1 MNHASSPLSWV
12 VAMAVGLLLGL
23 ASDAGA
29 QESRLANLAIRAE
42 AAAGEPLIVG
52 FNVGA
57 GAEKTVLIRAV
68 GPTLGIFGV
77 PSPLA
82 DPRLEL
88 FASDGRKIGENDNH
102 VAADAPVFTQVGAFA
117 LTAGSKDAAI
127 VARLGGG
134 GYTVHVTGAAG
145 TRGTMLVEVY
155 EVGGTGTPLTNLS
168 ARAKVGTGDAILIPG
183 LVLSPGAT
191 SRRLLMRAVGPG
203 LEPFGVTG
211 LLSNPR
217 LELFQGGTRIAEND
231 DWGTPT
237 GLYAASADAL
247 SDAFRRSGAFALPAG
262 SRDAAIYT
270 TLPPGGYTLQV
281 SGVGGRTGEALVEV
295 YDLTGQ
301 PEPPVQLASSLY
313 FTTLRPA
320 ASATSSTASGFASIT
335 FNAEGV
341 ALVNARLSNLSSAQT
356 SAYLRVAGTGDYLLA
371 LPAGQISQREWR
383 IDAVGAYSRNDI
395 LRALNEGRIYLSVGS
410 ARFPDGEVTGTM
422 VSSRGSQTFVTP
434 PEPPALAA
442 SALAQPDAVAAS
454 RFLTQATFGSTLAS
468 IDEVRRV
475 GIREW
480 IRAQQALPATSLLAL
495 VREDATRFPPPEKNP
510 DGMEIS
516 RIDFY
521 FTHNVAWWKLAL
533 ASPDQLRQRV
543 AFALSQIF
551 VIAAEDTNRAEPM
564 AQYYDVLAQE
574 AFGNFRTLLER
585 VTLHP
590 EMAWYLTFLRNQKAD
605 PVKGTSPDENYARE
619 IQQLFTIGL
628 VQLQPDG
635 TLLLDSQGLPI
646 PTYDNR
652 TITETAKVFTGW
664 AYRNR
669 NNNFYSD
676 PAWSDPGGF
685 ANSALY
691 SNSNGRMQPLVCY
704 EDFHDRTEKRVISLE
719 QRPPREATPTIIPA
733 GLNGADDL
741 RILLDALFRH
751 PNTGPFICRQLIQR
765 LVTSNPSPGYVHR
778 VAKVFAD
785 NGNGIRGDLG
795 AVVTAILTDYEARA
809 PEVAANVGFG
819 KVKEPLLRTTA
830 LLRVLNTQA
839 PNGRYADSY
848 YGDPRGS
855 FYPVGFFAGAG
866 NSSYS
871 FGQALFRSPSVFNF
885 YSPTYSAPGPLADA
899 GLVAPEMQITDSN
912 LSIRT
917 PNRLTELINLQ
928 PPDESKAP
936 TPSPFMRHDFGELLA
951 VSAEPATLIDRL
963 NLLFCGGQMTTLTKK
978 ALADVIDA
986 TSVVQTLANSPTP
999 AKHAANTTRW
1009 GTQLAVPA
1017 ASAAAFDPKGSF
1029 TMEGWFHPVAS
1040 VGQWGAWL
1048 MGKRGNFDGDPW
1060 AIYQVSLNGSG
1071 SGPDQGKVT
1080 FVVATGGRGSG
1091 SWLSSPSALPVG
1103 RWSHVA
1109 AVLDGLTM
1117 RLYVNGVEVAQRAA
1131 SGPPLADATARFSIG
1146 GGVQGDGPGG
1156 APNFDGSVAQVR
1168 FWNVARSAAQL
1179 AQGMNEPQIV
1189 ERTGLVAGWL
1199 INEGQG
1205 TTVPDYSGN
1214 GHHLAT
1220 PRNQPWLP
1228 VMTWV
1233 PADGTGL
1240 ERVQSALHLVTIAP
1254 DAALQR

>member
-1 MNHASSPLSWV
+1 MRSSWIRLPLAAAAAFGQLFASAPSV
-12 VAMAVGLLLGL
+12 H
-23 ASDAGA
+23 A

-42 AAAGEPLIVG
+42 AAAGAPLIVG

-68 GPTLGIFGV
+68 GPTLGLFGV
-77 PSPLA
+77 ASPLA

-88 FASDGRKIGENDNH
+88 FAAGGRKIGENDNH
-102 VAADAPVFTQVGAFA
+102 ASADAPVFTQVGAFA
-117 LTAGSKDAAI
+117 LAAGSKDAVI
-127 VARLGGG
+127 VARLASGS
-134 GYTVHVTGAAG
+134 YTAHVTGAAG
-145 TRGTMLVEVY
+145 TRGTALVEVY
-155 EVGGTGTPLTNLS
+155 EVGATGTPLTNLS
-168 ARAKVGTGDAILIPG
+168 ARARVGTGDAILIPG

-191 SRRLLMRAVGPG
+191 SRRLLVRAIGPG
-203 LEPFGVTG
+203 LVPFGVTG
-211 LLSNPR
+211 LLADPK

-231 DWGTPT
+231 NWGAPV
-237 GLYAASADAL
+237 GLNAATAQTL
-247 SDAFRRSGAFALPAG
+247 GTAFQQSGAFALPAG
-262 SRDAAIYT
+262 SLDAAIYT
-270 TLPPGGYTLQV
+270 VLPPGGYTLQV
-281 SGVGGRTGEALVEV
+281 SGSGGTTGEALVEV
-295 YDLTGQ
+295 HDLTGQ
-301 PEPPVQLASSLY
+301 PEPLASNL
-313 FTTLRPA
+313 FFATLRPA

-371 LPAGQISQREWR
+371 LPAGQVTQREWR

-395 LRALNEGRIYLSVGS
+395 LRALNEGRIYLSISS
-410 ARFPDGEVTGTM
+410 ARFPDGEVTGSLI
-422 VSSRGSQTFVTP
+422 SSVGSQTFVAP
-434 PEPPALAA
+434 PPPPALAA
-442 SALAQPDAVAAS
+442 SALSQPDAVAAS
-454 RFLTQATFGSTLAS
+454 RLLTQATFGPTTAS
-468 IDEVRRV
+468 IEDVRRV
-475 GIREW
+475 GITEW
-480 IRAQQALPATSLLAL
+480 IRAQRALPVTSFLAA
-495 VREDATRFPPPEKNP
+495 VRDDATRFPKPLKTPEGG
-510 DGMEIS
+510 DLD
-516 RIDFY
+516 RIDLF
-521 FTHNVAWWKLAL
+521 FTHNVAWWKQAL
-533 ASPDQLRQRV
+533 TAPDQLRQRV

-551 VIAAEDTNRAEPM
+551 VMAAEDGWRAEPF
-564 AQYYDVLAQE
+564 AQYYDILAE
-574 AFGNFRTLLER
+574 ESFGNFRTLLER

-635 TLLLDSQGLPI
+635 TLLLDAQGLPI
-646 PTYDNR
+646 PTYDNI

-664 AYRNR
+664 AYQNQ
-669 NNNFYSD
+669 NKNFYAD
-676 PAWSDPGGF
+676 PAWSDPGGHTF
-685 ANSALY
+685 SAFY
-691 SNSNGRMQPLVCY
+691 SNANGRLQPLVCY
-704 EDFHDRTEKRVISLE
+704 ENFHDRTEKRVISLQ
-719 QRPPREATPTIIPA
+719 QRPPREAAATVIPA

-741 RILLDALFRH
+741 RILLDALFQH

-778 VAKVFAD
+778 VAKVFAN

-809 PEVAANVGFG
+809 PEVALNVGYG
-819 KVKEPLLRTTA
+819 KVKEPLLRATA
-830 LLRVLNTQA
+830 LLRVLGTQA
-839 PNGRYADSY
+839 PNGRFADSY
-848 YGDPRGS
+848 FGDPRGG
-855 FYPVGFFAGAG
+855 FYPSGFFAGSW
-866 NSSYS
+866 NSTFS

-912 LSIRT
+912 LSILT

-936 TPSPFMRHDFGELLA
+936 TPSPFMRHDFSELLA
-951 VSAEPATLIDRL
+951 VSAEPAALIDRL

-978 ALADVIDA
+978 ALADVINA

-1009 GTQLAVPA
+1009 GTQLAAPA

-1060 AIYQVSLNGSG
+1060 AIYQVSLNGSS
-1071 SGPDQGKVT
+1071 SGPDHGKVI
-1080 FVVATGGRGSG
+1080 FIIATGGRGTG
-1091 SWLSSPSALPVG
+1091 TWLSSPSALPVG

-1117 RLYVNGVEVAQRAA
+1117 RLFVNGVEVAQRAA

-1146 GGVQGDGPGG
+1146 GGVQSDGPGG
-1156 APNFDGSVAQVR
+1156 YPNFDGSVAQVR
-1168 FWNVARSAAQL
+1168 FWSVARSAAQL

-1189 ERTGLVAGWL
+1189 DRTGLVAGWL

-1220 PRNQPWLP
+1220 PRNQPGLP

-1233 PADGTGL
+1233 PADGTSP
-1240 ERVQSALHLVTIAP
+1240 ERVQSALHLVVVAP

>member
-1 MNHASSPLSWV
+1 MPCIRTSFLSLVSVSLWLSW
-12 VAMAVGLLLGL
+12 ALAV
-23 ASDAGA
+23 DAAA

-52 FNVGA
+52 FNVGV

-68 GPTLGIFGV
+68 GPTLGLFRV
-77 PSPLA
+77 PGPLA

-88 FASDGRKIGENDNH
+88 FASDGRKIGENDDY

-127 VARLGGG
+127 VARLAPGS
-134 GYTVHVTGAAG
+134 YTAHVTGAAG
-145 TRGTMLVEVY
+145 TRGTALVEVY
-155 EVGGTGTPLTNLS
+155 EVGATGTPLTNLS
-168 ARAKVGTGDAILIPG
+168 ARAKVGTGDSILIPG

-203 LEPFGVTG
+203 LAPFGVTG
-211 LLSNPR
+211 LLEDPR
-217 LELFQGGTRIAEND
+217 LELYQGGTRIAEND
-231 DWGTPT
+231 NWGTPT
-237 GLYAASADAL
+237 GLYAASAEVL

-270 TLPPGGYTLQV
+270 VLPPGGYTLQV

-313 FTTLRPA
+313 FTALRPS

-341 ALVNARLSNLSSAQT
+341 AQVNARLSNLSSAQT

-395 LRALNEGRIYLSVGS
+395 LRALNEGRIYLSVAS
-410 ARFPDGEVTGTM
+410 ARFPDGEVAGTL
-422 VSSRGSQTFVTP
+422 VSSRGSQTFVAP

-442 SALAQPDAVAAS
+442 SALGEPDAVAAS
-454 RFLTQATFGSTLAS
+454 RFLTQATFGPTLTA
-468 IDEVRRV
+468 IEEVQRS

-480 IRAQQALPATSLLAL
+480 IRAQQALPVTSLLAA
-495 VREDATRFPPPEKNP
+495 VRDDATRFPPPEKNP
-510 DGMEIS
+510 EGMEIS

-521 FTHNVAWWKLAL
+521 FTHNVAWWKTAL
-533 ASPDQLRQRV
+533 TAPDQLRQRV

-551 VIAAEDTNRAEPM
+551 VMAGDETQRAEPF
-564 AQYYDVLAQE
+564 AQYYDILAQE
-574 AFGNFRTLLER
+574 SFGNFRTLLER

-635 TLLLDSQGLPI
+635 SLLLDAQGLPI
-646 PTYDNR
+646 PTYDNI

-669 NNNFYSD
+669 NNNFYND
-676 PAWSDPGGF
+676 PAWSDPGGSS
-685 ANSALY
+685 NSAFY

-704 EDFHDRTEKRVISLE
+704 EDFHDRTEKRIISLE
-719 QRPPREATPTIIPA
+719 QRPPRVASPTIIPA
-733 GLNGADDL
+733 GLNGADEL
-741 RILLDALFRH
+741 RILLDTLFRH

-785 NGNGIRGDLG
+785 NGNGVRGDLG

-809 PEVAANVGFG
+809 PEVAANIGFG
-819 KVKEPLLRTTA
+819 KVKEPLLRATA
-830 LLRVLNTQA
+830 MLRVLGTKA
-839 PNGRYADSY
+839 PNGRFADSY
-848 YGDPRGS
+848 YGDPRGN

-866 NSSYS
+866 NSTYS

-912 LSIRT
+912 LSIRA
-917 PNRLTELINLQ
+917 PNRLTELITLQ
-928 PPDESKAP
+928 PMDETSAP
-936 TPSPFMRHDFGELLA
+936 KPSPFLRHDFSELLA
-951 VSAEPATLIDRL
+951 VSPDPVALTERL
-963 NLLFCGGQMTTLTKK
+963 NLLFCGGQMTALTKK
-978 ALADVIDA
+978 ALADVISA
-986 TSVVQTLANSPTP
+986 TTVVQP
-999 AKHAANTTRW
+999 APNATATGRHAVATTRW
-1009 GTQLAVPA
+1009 GTQLAAPA
-1017 ASAAAFDPKGSF
+1017 GDAFDPKGSF
-1029 TMEGWFHPVAS
+1029 TMEGWFHPVGPVAR
-1040 VGQWGAWL
+1040 WGAWL
-1048 MGKRGNFDGDPW
+1048 MGKRGDFDGDPW
-1060 AIYQVSLNGSG
+1060 ARYQLSLHGDGDQKGRVVFMIASGGAGSG
-1071 SGPDQGKVT
+1071 
-1080 FVVATGGRGSG
+1080 A
-1091 SWLSSPSALPVG
+1091 WLTSPEALPVG

-1109 AVLDGLTM
+1109 AVLDGSTM
-1117 RLYVNGVEVAQRAA
+1117 RLYINGVQVAQRTGVAA
-1131 SGPPLADATARFSIG
+1131 PAPEPTARFAIG
-1146 GGVQGDGPGG
+1146 GAVQRGGPSG
-1156 APNFDGSVAQVR
+1156 APNFDGSITQVR
-1168 FWNVARSAAQL
+1168 FWNVARSVTQIT
-1179 AQGMNEPQIV
+1179 QGMNELQPSD
-1189 ERTGLVAGWL
+1189 RAGLVAGWL
-1199 INEGQG
+1199 MNEGQG
-1205 TTVPDYSGN
+1205 TSVPDYSGN
-1214 GHHLAT
+1214 GYTIAA
-1220 PRNQPWLP
+1220 PRNQPWQP
-1228 VMTWV
+1228 VMSWT

-1240 ERVQSALHLVTIAP
+1240 ERVQSALHLLLISP